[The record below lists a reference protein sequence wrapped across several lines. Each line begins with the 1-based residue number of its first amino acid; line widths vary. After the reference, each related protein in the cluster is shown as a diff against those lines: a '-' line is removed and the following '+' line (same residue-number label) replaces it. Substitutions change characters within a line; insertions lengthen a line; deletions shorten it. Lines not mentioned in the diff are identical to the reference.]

1 MKLIAA
7 VDKNWGIGYENKLF
21 VSIPEDMKQFQIL
34 TTGNIVV
41 MGRKTLQSLPNGLPL
56 SQRQNIVLTRND
68 MLQTKGVTYT
78 HSVGETIQLLQNYD
92 TSRVYIAGGESIY
105 QQFLPYADEAYITY
119 IDFAYRA
126 DAHMPNLDEA
136 AEWELYEES
145 EEQTYFDLEYYFRK
159 YRKKR

>member
-56 SQRQNIVLTRND
+56 SQRQNIVLTTNE